1 MVSIRIDFH
10 PSILFRNRT
19 SINFNFRS
27 TFLFVSVILST
38 LPGLHMVTSH
48 LEQYL
53 ATCRL
58 IYLDVLFFIFE
69 CPFRDCHI
77 GNFCCT
83 MLMHLDLL
91 SGTSCRINN
100 DHLFRQ
106 IVMPSPIGT
115 LEFKRFRIIS
125 TKGTIGTC

>member
-53 ATCRL
+53 ATCQL
-58 IYLDVLFFIFE
+58 FE

-83 MLMHLDLL
+83 MLMHLELL

-100 DHLFRQ
+100 DHLFWQ